1 MGKYEKANVLQSA
14 IDRQNEQQQLKDKHN
29 IRDENIVVVEKTHI
43 FRWIALL
50 IRIIFTIALFTMA
63 TIGIFTLLYPELRNL
78 FLDTLTEIFN
88 SIGGR

>member
-43 FRWIALL
+43 FRWIAIL